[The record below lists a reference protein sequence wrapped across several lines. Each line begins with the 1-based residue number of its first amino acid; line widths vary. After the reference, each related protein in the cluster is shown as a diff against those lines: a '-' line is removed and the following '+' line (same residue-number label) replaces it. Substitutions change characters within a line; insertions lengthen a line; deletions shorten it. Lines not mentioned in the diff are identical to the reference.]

1 MERVEEAGRGWGG
14 WGWWSTAEKEQNKAT
29 NERAR
34 PRRWQRQHAGGS
46 RGGRRRAVGGWAYL
60 YRKAETC
67 AESATAAALPHRSAT
82 TTAPAVGGKVTSF
95 FRHRHRRAAATE
107 RSRQG
112 HGQGLRILPTAPD
125 MVLSAA
131 TIKGEEPV
139 VECAEES
146 NWSDTFGVLLRHR
159 RGRSFF
165 FLRSFCFFFVFFLSF
180 LFQSY
185 RRTVDHFRSFFFSFF

>member
-1 MERVEEAGRGWGG
+1 MDGTRRRSRKGVGG

-165 FLRSFCFFFVFFLSF
+165 FLRSFCFFFVFSFSILSA
-180 LFQSY
+180 
-185 RRTVDHFRSFFFSFF
+185 DG